1 MALVRVCAV
10 PMLAG
15 SGWSS
20 LGAGSAAAH
29 CEAILRLWQKSGP
42 GGAGQGTG
50 VLLAGPVA
58 TEHGFR
64 GPRTALTLH
73 WLCAVLAVPVQPAVA
88 CWAGTLVAARSVDA
102 AKAATSSVDAAFI
115 HIPTVSDTIQ
125 QVATMAETLE
135 ASWCVDTYV
144 VTGAIKGTLVYILA
158 VSLVDEKLIALLAAA
173 FKAAHCVAAN
183 VVTAPIVQAALVYVF
198 AGLPVW
204 LQHEAHR
211 AAAVHTGGCIVAL
224 TVAAPIVD
232 STGLIRNG
240 LSGDVLL

>member
-1 MALVRVCAV
+1 
-10 PMLAG
+10 
-15 SGWSS
+15 
-20 LGAGSAAAH
+20 
-29 CEAILRLWQKSGP
+29 
-42 GGAGQGTG
+42 
-50 VLLAGPVA
+50 
-58 TEHGFR
+58 
-64 GPRTALTLH
+64 
-73 WLCAVLAVPVQPAVA
+73 
-88 CWAGTLVAARSVDA
+88 
-102 AKAATSSVDAAFI
+102 
-115 HIPTVSDTIQ
+115 
-125 QVATMAETLE
+125 MAETLE

-183 VVTAPIVQAALVYVF
+183 VVTASIVQAALVYVF